1 MSFNDL
7 AILNDVSEEQASHRL
22 AACNASPRWV
32 NEMLKRRPYA
42 DADSLLATA
51 EQVARSLEWSE
62 VCRALE
68 THPRIGDRTTGP
80 SMEAEWSR
88 REQAAVGTSDVTTQD
103 ALREGNAA
111 YERRFGNVFLIR
123 AAGRSAPE
131 MLVELRR
138 RLGNDEAS
146 ERGEV
151 TEELAQITRLRLEK
165 LLSQ

>member
-1 MSFNDL
+1 MSSTDL
-7 AILNDVSEEQASHRL
+7 AIQNEVPEEQATHRL

-32 NEMLKRRPYA
+32 NEMLKRRPYT

-88 REQAAVGTSDVTTQD
+88 REQAVGRSDVTTQD

-123 AAGRSAPE
+123 AAGRRAPE
-131 MLVELRR
+131 TLVELRR

-165 LLSQ
+165 LLSE